1 MISRGIWVLS
11 AAFLAAT
18 LSCAAQFSY
27 SFRAD
32 GPNYMAPDAP
42 FTATRVTR
50 LETRLQNGSV
60 MQHEVREMLSRNAQG
75 QLYLRATPVLAD
87 ALSTPRQ
94 QFLIADPVA
103 GTVFQWQTGA
113 SSGIAQKMPAL
124 RHLDI
129 HIFSSQSALTTHPPK
144 SATVTT
150 EDLGEQQIAGL
161 KATGTRTTMTLPA
174 NAIGNSEPLRVVHE
188 VWTSEDLHIPLREL
202 DINPL
207 TGTRTMNT
215 EKIEPNAGPVALFHA
230 PPGINFV
237 ARDFNLDDIK
247 ERLAFTKAMDEIKAP
262 ETREAAADV
271 LVRYAATHP
280 EEANH
285 VAHTLAIR
293 DTHLDDAK
301 RLGEESVQRMEQTAA
316 KLSLGDATAGS
327 FHEMFELAE
336 YWDSL
341 GSVYAALGDSGTAE
355 RYFRDAWSLGG
366 EGLYLDHIA
375 VMQSHAGDK
384 TAALHTLHVA
394 LSGKMDDRETDQVK
408 RRAERLGEENPQ
420 ATPEPLTVNVAGAK
434 GDGSAD
440 FLLLFTGSG
449 TPSVQFLN
457 GADALK
463 SDAKAIAAATF
474 PPQLPDS
481 GPEHILRRA
490 HLECSAQ
497 TGCSLSFL
505 YAWQAEDAEKA
516 GLRSGSPATLLQ

>member
-1 MISRGIWVLS
+1 
-11 AAFLAAT
+11 
-18 LSCAAQFSY
+18 
-27 SFRAD
+27 
-32 GPNYMAPDAP
+32 MAPEAP

-60 MQHEVREMLSRNAQG
+60 MQHEVREMLTRNAQG

-87 ALSTPRQ
+87 ALATPRQ
-94 QFLIADPVA
+94 YFVLADPVA

-113 SSGIAQKMPAL
+113 SSGVAQKMPAL

-129 HIFSSQSALTTHPPK
+129 HIFSSQSTLMARPPK

-174 NAIGNSEPLRVVHE
+174 NVIGNTEPLHVVHE
-188 VWTSEDLHIPLREL
+188 VWTSNDLHIPLREL

-207 TGTRTMNT
+207 SGTRTMNT
-215 EKIEPNAGPVALFHA
+215 EKIEPNAGPVALFHTPA
-230 PPGINFV
+230 AINFV
-237 ARDFNLDDIK
+237 AHDINLDDIK
-247 ERLAFTKAMDEIKAP
+247 AKLAFAKAMNDIKAP

-271 LVRYAATHP
+271 LVKYAATH
-280 EEANH
+280 EDEANH

-293 DTHLDDAK
+293 DTHLEDAK
-301 RLGEESVQRMEQTAA
+301 RLGDESVQRMEKAAA
-316 KLSLGDATAGS
+316 KLSLGDATSGS

-341 GSVYAALGDSGTAE
+341 GSVYAALGDSATAE
-355 RYFRDAWSLGG
+355 HYFRDAWSLGG

-375 VMQSHAGDK
+375 VMQANAGDK

-394 LSGKMDDRETDQVK
+394 LSGKMDERETDQVK
-408 RRAERLGEENPQ
+408 RRAERLGDENPQ
-420 ATPEPLTVNVAGAK
+420 GTPEPSTVNVPGVK

-440 FLLLFTGSG
+440 FLLLFSGSG
-449 TPSVQFLN
+449 APSVQFLN
-457 GADALK
+457 GAESLK
-463 SDAKAIAAATF
+463 SGAKAIAAAAF
-474 PPQLPDS
+474 PAQLPDS

-490 HLECSAQ
+490 HLECSTQ
-497 TGCSLSFL
+497 TGCNLSFL
-505 YAWQAEDAEKA
+505 YAWQAEEAEKA
-516 GLRSGSPATLLQ
+516 GLRAGSPATFPQ